1 MKANITIVEDNDPR
15 AMAQKVR
22 SLSGWEAMDDETFL
36 TFLEEHYEGEGIL
49 ASTPIERELFARFGA
64 LLAHV
69 HELEAETD

>member
-1 MKANITIVEDNDPR
+1 MKPNITIAEDNDPR
-15 AMAQKVR
+15 VLAQKAR
-22 SLSGWEAMDDETFL
+22 SLTDWACMDDETFL

-69 HELEAETD
+69 HELEAETA